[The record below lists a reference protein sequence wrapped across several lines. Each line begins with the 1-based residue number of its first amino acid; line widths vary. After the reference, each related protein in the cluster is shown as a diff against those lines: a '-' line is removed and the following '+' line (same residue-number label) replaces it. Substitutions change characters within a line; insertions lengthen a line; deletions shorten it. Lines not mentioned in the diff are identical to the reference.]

1 MGVILLLH
9 SGGEDSRDAEEYAFE
24 LAVEEKKKL
33 VCLHAI
39 DPIGYYGVVKHYGN
53 KKKAAD
59 TLKKRVKNKAEEIG
73 VECEFLLMEGKPDE
87 AVKKYISEHEKD
99 LDIIILGST
108 RKKIHEKLFFGSVS
122 EKILKM
128 TKGRFHPT
136 IILKKIE

>member
-24 LAVEEKKKL
+24 LATEEEKKL

-39 DPIGYYGVVKHYGN
+39 NPIGYYGVVKHYGEGKRSADALKRRV
-53 KKKAAD
+53 KKKAD
-59 TLKKRVKNKAEEIG
+59 EMG
-73 VECEFLLMEGKPDE
+73 VECEFLIMEGKPDE
-87 AVKKYISEHEKD
+87 AVRRYISEHEED

-108 RKKIHEKLFFGSVS
+108 RKKIHEKIFFGSVS

-128 TKGRFHPT
+128 TKGRYHPT
-136 IILKKIE
+136 IILKRVD